1 MKKILIPTD
10 FSECAHNALD
20 VAISLAKKFDAEL
33 HLYHYLNIPIDW
45 VHLDFAQ
52 NTIFPDMSDEKK
64 QAEEQLSTLMSEVE
78 KEGLA
83 CSTHINFDNSSD
95 AITRYARAAK
105 IDFIVMG
112 SHGAKGA
119 KELFI
124 GSNAQIVVRNAEIPV
139 LIIKNK
145 MKTFQVPDVLFVSD
159 FTSEM
164 IHPFENVVSFAE
176 TMGAKIHLLH
186 INTPSDFKRTW
197 VIEERME
204 SFIAIASKQLGSV
217 KILDSLYFEEG
228 LQHYCQDHLTGV
240 IAIATH
246 HRKGLSR
253 AFVGSLTETIV
264 NHVEVPVMSFPINKP
279 AYYEMV

>member
-1 MKKILIPTD
+1 MKKILVPTD
-10 FSECAHNALD
+10 FSECAQNATE

-33 HLYHYLNIPIDW
+33 HLYHYLHIPIDW
-45 VHLDFAQ
+45 THLDFAQ
-52 NTIFPDMSDEKK
+52 NSIYPDVSKQKK
-64 QAEEQLSTLMSEVE
+64 QAEDQLHLLATEVE
-78 KEGLA
+78 KEGVTCIVHL
-83 CSTHINFDNSSD
+83 NFDNSNE
-95 AITRYARAAK
+95 AITKFARASK

-145 MKTFQVPDVLFVSD
+145 VQSFIVPDVLFVSD
-159 FTSEM
+159 FRAEM
-164 IHPFENVVSFAE
+164 IHPFENVVNFAE

-204 SFIAIASKQLGSV
+204 SFIAIASKHLGSV
-217 KILDSLYFEEG
+217 KILDAQFFEEG
-228 LQHYCQDHLTGV
+228 LQHYCEEYLTGV

-279 AYYEMV
+279 AYYEMA